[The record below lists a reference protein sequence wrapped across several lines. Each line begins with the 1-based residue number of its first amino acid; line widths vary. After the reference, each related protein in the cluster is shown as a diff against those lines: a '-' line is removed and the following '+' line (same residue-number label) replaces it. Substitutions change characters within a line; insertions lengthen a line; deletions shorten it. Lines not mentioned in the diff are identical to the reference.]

1 MQRELHPH
9 DIVRRYGALG
19 RAFAERMHIAP
30 ARHGANATER
40 APRSVLYQVAAARAQ
55 GLHIEPY
62 QRGLE
67 CARFARRNLRI
78 DDQIA
83 PRDVDVVGERH
94 GHGVAGRG
102 DLARRAL
109 HGERAHPRAP
119 AAGKHL
125 HFVAER
131 DYAGLDASEVA
142 ARRRGL
148 RARDELHRKA
158 QGC

>member
-1 MQRELHPH
+1 MHAH
-9 DIVRRYGALG
+9 DIVRRYGAVG
-19 RAFAERMHIAP
+19 GAFAERMHIAP

-40 APRSVLYQVAAARAQ
+40 APRRVLDEVAAARAQ
-55 GLHIEPY
+55 RLHVEPY
-62 QRGLE
+62 QCGLE
-67 CARFARRNLRI
+67 FARFARRDPRI

-83 PRDVDVVGERH
+83 ARDVDVVGERE
-94 GHGVAGRG
+94 GHGVARRG
-102 DLARRAL
+102 DLALRAL
-109 HGERAHPRAP
+109 HGERAHPCAA

-125 HFVAER
+125 HFVAAR

-142 ARRRGL
+142 ARRGGL